1 MNENVEV
8 KTVMLIRKPAAQVF
22 EAFVDPAV
30 TAKFWFTKGSGR
42 LKQGERATWEWEMY
56 KFKADVQVV
65 ALEPGKRIAIEWGA
79 PATKVEWRF
88 TERADRTTLVEITNR
103 GFEGDDDAIV
113 AKALDSMGGFS
124 FLLAGA
130 KAWLE
135 HGVELNLTAD
145 HHPA

>member
-1 MNENVEV
+1 MR
-8 KTVMLIRKPAAQVF
+8 TTSRCA
-22 EAFVDPAV
+22 
-30 TAKFWFTKGSGR
+30 
-42 LKQGERATWEWEMY
+42 RA
-56 KFKADVQVV
+56 
-65 ALEPGKRIAIEWGA
+65 
-79 PATKVEWRF
+79 RF
-88 TERADRTTLVEITNR
+88 TERADRNTLVEVTNR

-135 HGVELNLTAD
+135 HGIALNLTAD